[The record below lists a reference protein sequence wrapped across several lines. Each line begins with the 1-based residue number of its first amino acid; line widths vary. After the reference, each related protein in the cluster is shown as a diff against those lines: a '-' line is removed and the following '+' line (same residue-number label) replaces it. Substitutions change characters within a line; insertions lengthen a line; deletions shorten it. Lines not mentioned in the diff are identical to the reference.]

1 MNYCVAARSA
11 PMRRISTGSANHLK
25 LQESTRIA
33 DCRVTPTIRNIFPF
47 ARLFPNGINKW
58 QHGSGGG
65 WLRGKRIVMTSASL
79 PKKPLAGL
87 APPPLKPAS
96 FLATVRS
103 TKGNPFEIIPLAAFE
118 QPYYLS
124 KWLLGPVLMVNDPEG
139 VRRVLLDN
147 VANYPKEDLGDEF
160 FSAMFGEGLLSAPG
174 AKWRV
179 HRKVMAPSFGTRT
192 VESYAPAM
200 VETTVDFA
208 QRWDAL
214 PESAEID
221 IAKEMNALTLKI
233 ICRTMFSSDAEEL
246 AAHAGEALEFAQ
258 ASLEFGLLDVLP
270 VIGPPRLK
278 RKQDAIRAHFKSM
291 DTAIYRLI
299 GEREK
304 IRNEAPKDFLTR
316 LVAAKDPDDGI
327 GLNAGEVRDEVI
339 TIFMAGHE
347 TTAVTMTWVWY
358 LLSQH
363 PIEEALL
370 HEELDTVLAGRIP
383 TVEDLPKLPYT
394 RMVIEEAMRVFPP
407 APGISLRQAKEADEL
422 CGFKVT
428 PGLQV
433 LISPWILHRHR
444 LLWDDPERFDPT
456 RFSKESSD
464 KRPRFAYLPFGGGP
478 RVCIGATLAMTET
491 ILILAVLAQRF
502 RLRLKEGEK
511 VTLQTRITLRPKNG
525 MKTILERR

>member
-1 MNYCVAARSA
+1 
-11 PMRRISTGSANHLK
+11 
-25 LQESTRIA
+25 
-33 DCRVTPTIRNIFPF
+33 
-47 ARLFPNGINKW
+47 
-58 QHGSGGG
+58 
-65 WLRGKRIVMTSASL
+65 
-79 PKKPLAGL
+79 
-87 APPPLKPAS
+87 
-96 FLATVRS
+96 VRS
-103 TKGNPFEIIPLAAFE
+103 TKGNPFEIIPLRAFE
-118 QPYYLS
+118 QPFYLS
-124 KWLLGPVLMVNDPEG
+124 KWILGSVLIVNDPDG

-147 VANYPKEDLGDEF
+147 VANYPKEALGDQF

-174 AKWRV
+174 PKWRT

-200 VETTVDFA
+200 VETTVAFA

-221 IAKEMNALTLKI
+221 IAAEMNALTLKI

-246 AAHAGEALEFAQ
+246 AAHATEALHFAQ
-258 ASLEFGLLDVLP
+258 SSLEFGLLDVLP
-270 VIGPPRLK
+270 VIGPWRIK
-278 RKQDAIRAHFKSM
+278 RKTDAIRDHFKSM
-291 DTAIYRLI
+291 DAAIYRLI

-304 IRNEAPKDFLTR
+304 IRHEAPKDFLTR
-316 LVAAKDPDDGI
+316 LVAAKDPDDGV
-327 GLNAGEVRDEVI
+327 GLDATEVRDEVI

-363 PIEEALL
+363 PAEEATL
-370 HEELDTVLAGRIP
+370 HHELDTVLGGRAP
-383 TVEDLPKLPYT
+383 TIEDLPKLPYT
-394 RMVIEEAMRVFPP
+394 RMVIEEAMRVYPP
-407 APGISLRQAKEADEL
+407 APGISLREAKEADEI

-433 LISPWILHRHR
+433 LVSPWILHRHR

-456 RFSKESSD
+456 RFSKEASE

-491 ILILAVLAQRF
+491 ILILAVLAQQF
-502 RLRLKEGEK
+502 RIRLKEGQEVK
-511 VTLQTRITLRPKNG
+511 LQTRITLRPKNG
-525 MKTILERR
+525 MKTILERRRRA